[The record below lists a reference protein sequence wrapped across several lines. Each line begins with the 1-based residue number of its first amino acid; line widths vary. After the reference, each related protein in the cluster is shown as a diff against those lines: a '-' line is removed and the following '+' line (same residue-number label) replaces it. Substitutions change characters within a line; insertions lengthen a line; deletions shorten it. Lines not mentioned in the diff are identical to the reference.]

1 MVNLFNSLVTCNID
15 KYLLIQKHIQN
26 WKSRILSKPKLRF
39 HNIFNNIP
47 MTESYVSMNLSSIE
61 QSYLAQLRLG
71 ILPLEN
77 ETGRYKSVPIDNR
90 KCKLCNLNL
99 VEDEKHIL
107 FTCTL
112 YNDIRLDWKNK
123 LTWYMPDFKT
133 LSEKQKLNVIYIISR
148 ITAQYII
155 KLIDIRKEKIFN
167 EL

>member
-1 MVNLFNSLVTCNID
+1 
-15 KYLLIQKHIQN
+15 
-26 WKSRILSKPKLRF
+26 
-39 HNIFNNIP
+39 
-47 MTESYVSMNLSSIE
+47 MTESYVSINLSSIE
-61 QSYLAQLRLG
+61 RSYLAQLRLG
-71 ILPLEN
+71 ILPIAI

-123 LTWYMPDFKT
+123 LTWYMPDFET
-133 LSEKQKLNVIYIISR
+133 LSEKEKLNVIFIFPR

-155 KLIDIRKEKIFN
+155 KLIDIRKEKYIMNYNLIFVTT
-167 EL
+167 